1 MALPGSPMIR
11 YRSNMVAMTMD
22 AILKSGLGL
31 MLAVSQYSLVI
42 ESLLS

>member
-11 YRSNMVAMTMD
+11 YRSSMVAMTMD
-22 AILKSGLGL
+22 AILKSGL
-31 MLAVSQYSLVI
+31 MLAVSQYSL